1 MYQKKGIMMHKRV
14 ESEVR
19 RLIHRKLKS
28 LTQDLR
34 DFIEAQGLDD
44 EEEAEVLD
52 YVDNYLYDRYKP

>member
-1 MYQKKGIMMHKRV
+1 MHKRV